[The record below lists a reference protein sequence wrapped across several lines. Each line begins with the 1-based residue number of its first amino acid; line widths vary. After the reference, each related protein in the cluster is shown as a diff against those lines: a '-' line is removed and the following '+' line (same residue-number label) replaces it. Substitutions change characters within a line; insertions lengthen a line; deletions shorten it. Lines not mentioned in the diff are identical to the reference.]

1 MSSRAYMF
9 MALALLV
16 GFVGFNSVFAVT
28 ETEKAV
34 KFRFGEIVRSDYEPG
49 LYFMFPFI
57 NNVQKFDNRIMTLD
71 NRPER
76 ILTGEVKYVNV
87 DFFLKWRIIDVE
99 LFYTATSGGDVL
111 LANQR
116 LFSIITDGLKQ
127 EFSKRTIKEVV
138 SADRNELMDTMMSNA
153 QTVASQLGI
162 KLIDVRVKRV
172 DLPEAVSD
180 SVFNRMRQERD
191 RIAKQLRAEGAQ
203 ESETIQAQADR
214 QRTVILAEAYR
225 DAQIIRGEG
234 DALSA
239 EIYAKAYTQNAEFYS
254 FYRSMQAYRRSIG
267 NDRDILV
274 IKPDNEFFRYLNQPS
289 GRRE

>member
-1 MSSRAYMF
+1 MSAKAYLF
-9 MALALLV
+9 LALALLV
-16 GFVGFNSVFAVT
+16 GILGFNSTFVVT

-34 KFRFGEIVRSDYEPG
+34 KFRFGKIVKSDFTPG
-49 LYFMFPFI
+49 LYFMVPFV
-57 NNVQKFDNRIMTLD
+57 NNVRKFEDRILTLD

-87 DFFLKWRIIDVE
+87 DFFLKWRITDVE
-99 LFYTATSGGDVL
+99 TFYTATSGGDEV

-116 LFSIITDGLKQ
+116 LYSIITDGLKQ

-138 SADRNELMDTMMSNA
+138 SADRDELMDTMMANA
-153 QTVASQLGI
+153 QVVASELGI
-162 KLIDVRVKRV
+162 ELIDVRVKRV

-214 QRTVILAEAYR
+214 NRTIILAEAYR
-225 DAQIIRGEG
+225 DAQKIRGLG
-234 DALSA
+234 DATA
-239 EIYAKAYTQNAEFYS
+239 AKIYAEAYSQNEEFYS
-254 FYRSMQAYRRSIG
+254 FHRSMQAYRKSIG

-274 IKPDNEFFRYLNQPS
+274 LKPDNEFFRYLNQPS
-289 GRRE
+289 GSSE

>member
-1 MSSRAYMF
+1 MSAKAYLF
-9 MALALLV
+9 LALALLV
-16 GFVGFNSVFAVT
+16 GILGYNSTFVVM

-34 KFRFGEIVRSDYEPG
+34 KFRFGEIIKSDFTPG
-49 LYFMFPFI
+49 LYFMVPFV
-57 NNVQKFDNRIMTLD
+57 NNVRKFEDRILTLD

-87 DFFLKWRIIDVE
+87 DFFLKWRITDVE
-99 LFYTATSGGDVL
+99 AFYVATSGGDEF

-116 LFSIITDGLKQ
+116 LYSIITDGLKQ

-138 SADRNELMDTMMSNA
+138 SADRNELMDTMMANA
-153 QTVASQLGI
+153 QSVASELGI
-162 KLIDVRVKRV
+162 ELIDVRVKRV

-214 QRTVILAEAYR
+214 NRTIILAEAYR
-225 DAQIIRGEG
+225 DAQKIRGLG
-234 DALSA
+234 DATSA
-239 EIYAKAYTQNAEFYS
+239 KIYAEAYSQNEEFYS
-254 FYRSMQAYRRSIG
+254 FHRSMQAYRKSIG

-274 IKPDNEFFRYLNQPS
+274 LKPDSEFFRYLNQPS
-289 GRRE
+289 GSSE